1 MENNNDWMCYLHNSY
16 SGFILISSI
25 SLSTADAQ
33 STNTKTYD
41 TDFLVISICAPV
53 AALII
58 CIAVVYVVFRR
69 YIKYHVQRQPV
80 PRQDPEMS
88 THVHCIC
95 NPPSNTLL
103 DLIDSSSGSGSGLPL
118 LVQRTVARETQLIE
132 TIGKGRY
139 GEVWKGRYQGE
150 YVAVKIFNSTEE
162 ASWKRETEIYN
173 TIMLR
178 HESILGFIAADVHSR
193 KSTTYMWLIMHYHEL
208 GSLYDF
214 LNRSTFDAETM
225 CKLALTASSGLAHL
239 HTEINGFNG
248 IGCKP
253 AIAHRDIKSKNILVK
268 SNYTCAVGDLGLA
281 VLYSGDNVDMG
292 DNRKIS
298 VGTRRYMAPEVLEE
312 KLYTKCISSFKRAD
326 VYAFG
331 LVLWE
336 ISRRCVSG
344 GIQHYSFINF
354 INLI

>member
-1 MENNNDWMCYLHNSY
+1 MIPFPLLQGEPQTTH
-16 SGFILISSI
+16 
-25 SLSTADAQ
+25 
-33 STNTKTYD
+33 KKEYD
-41 TDFLVISICAPV
+41 TEFLVISICAPV
-53 AALII
+53 AALIVCVI
-58 CIAVVYVVFRR
+58 VVYMIFHRL
-69 YIKYHVQRQPV
+69 IKYHVRHQPV
-80 PRQDPEMS
+80 PRHEPEPLGHIHCACKAPGS
-88 THVHCIC
+88 T
-95 NPPSNTLL
+95 LQ
-103 DLIDSSSGSGSGLPL
+103 DLIDISSGSGSGLPL

-139 GEVWKGRYQGE
+139 GEVWKGQYQGE

-225 CKLALTASSGLAHL
+225 VRLALSASSGLSHL
-239 HTEINGFNG
+239 HTEIVNGTNG
-248 IGCKP
+248 IGSKP

-268 SNYTCAVGDLGLA
+268 SNYTCVVGDLGLA
-281 VLYSGDNVDMG
+281 VLYSGQKDSVDMG
-292 DNRKIS
+292 ENTKIS

-344 GIQHYSFINF
+344 GISIVN
-354 INLI
+354 INL

>member
-1 MENNNDWMCYLHNSY
+1 LLEGEPQTTH
-16 SGFILISSI
+16 
-25 SLSTADAQ
+25 
-33 STNTKTYD
+33 KEEYD
-41 TDFLVISICAPV
+41 TEFLVISICAPV
-53 AALII
+53 AALIV
-58 CIAVVYVVFRR
+58 CIIVVYIIFRR
-69 YIKYHVQRQPV
+69 LIKYHVRHQPV
-80 PRQDPEMS
+80 PRHDPEPIG
-88 THVHCIC
+88 HVHCVC
-95 NPPSNTLL
+95 KAPGSTLQ
-103 DLIDSSSGSGSGLPL
+103 DLIDISSGSGSGLPL
-118 LVQRTVARETQLIE
+118 LVQRTVARETQLID

-139 GEVWKGRYQGE
+139 GEVWKGQYQGE

-214 LNRSTFDAETM
+214 LHRSTFDAETM
-225 CKLALTASSGLAHL
+225 CRLALSASSGLAHL
-239 HTEINGFNG
+239 HTEINGTNG
-248 IGCKP
+248 IGSKP

-268 SNYTCAVGDLGLA
+268 SNYSCVVGDLGLA
-281 VLYSGDNVDMG
+281 VLYSGQKDTVDMG
-292 DNRKIS
+292 ENTKIS

-336 ISRRCVSG
+336 ISRRYVSG
-344 GIQHYSFINF
+344 GIVTTHMSYI
-354 INLI
+354 